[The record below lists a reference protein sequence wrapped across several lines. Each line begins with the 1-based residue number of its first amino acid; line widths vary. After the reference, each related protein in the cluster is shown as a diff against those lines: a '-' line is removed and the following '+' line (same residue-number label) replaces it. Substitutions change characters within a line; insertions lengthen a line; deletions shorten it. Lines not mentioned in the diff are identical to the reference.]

1 MRPRQGPKRRKA
13 SGMQP
18 SPNNNGEQTMKK
30 EIKEPNEH
38 LSCVQPGYQ
47 NRFPKYR
54 LAWSDEPEVW
64 DPKTNANAAYY
75 KLKKEGKA
83 DISYFRA
90 SAGEIAYRFPNW

>member
-1 MRPRQGPKRRKA
+1 
-13 SGMQP
+13 MQ
-18 SPNNNGEQTMKK
+18 SRPNNNGEQAMKK
-30 EIKEPNEH
+30 EINETKED
-38 LSCVQPGYQ
+38 LRCVQPGYR

-64 DPKTNANAAYY
+64 DPASLANKAYY